1 MLRKCISTFSFA
13 AVLVIGVIAGQA
25 VAQEKAAAPAAPQAK
40 ATDAKLCI
48 NCHQPQPGTIRGIF
62 DSVAFKSKS
71 IQIKIDEAV
80 EIVKFDPET
89 IKVIEAEKPAE
100 AEALRA
106 IKKGHEVRVEY
117 TEKGG
122 LKTATL
128 VATKPPIKVA
138 PEKLLS
144 TADVEKLVAMDTE
157 KGKYFLVDSRPA
169 PRFQEGAIPTAVSI
183 PDFAFDKMKERL
195 PADKNIQLV
204 FYCGGST

>member
-13 AVLVIGVIAGQA
+13 AALTIGVIAGQA
-25 VAQEKAAAPAAPQAK
+25 VAQEKAAAPQAK
-40 ATDAKLCI
+40 PTDAKICI
-48 NCHQPQPGTIRGIF
+48 NCHKPEAGNIRGYF
-62 DSVAFKSKS
+62 ENVAFKSQS

-80 EIVKFDPET
+80 EIVKFDPGA
-89 IKVIEAEKPAE
+89 IKVIEAAKPAE
-100 AEALRA
+100 AEALRS

-122 LKTATL
+122 VKTATL

-144 TADVEKLVAMDTE
+144 TADVEKLVAMGTE

-169 PRFQEGAIPTAVSI
+169 PRFQEGAISTAVSI
-183 PDFAFDKMKERL
+183 PDFAFEKMKDRL